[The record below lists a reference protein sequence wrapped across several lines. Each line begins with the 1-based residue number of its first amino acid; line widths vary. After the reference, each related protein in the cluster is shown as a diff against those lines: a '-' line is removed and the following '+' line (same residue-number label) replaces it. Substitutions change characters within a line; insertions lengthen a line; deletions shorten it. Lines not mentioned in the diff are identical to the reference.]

1 MSSIINK
8 EAFIKAAQ
16 NLQGSYQDYGL
27 CLYSLAKQH
36 GILNDTYQFM
46 TTKAKNS
53 DELDEE
59 FYKLLGEPNP
69 QVVIVDDLKREVA
82 TA

>member
-1 MSSIINK
+1 MSSTVNK

-16 NLQGSYQDYGL
+16 NLEGSYEDYGL
-27 CLYSLAKQH
+27 CLYSLAKH
-36 GILNDTYQFM
+36 NGILNETYQFM

-69 QVVIVDDLKREVA
+69 QVVIVDE
-82 TA
+82 